1 MNYSSALTTKG
12 SYIENFPW
20 RFIAIAFGI
29 SWTCWF
35 FVALT
40 GEHIFNNLEVGI
52 VVVLGG
58 FGPAIAG
65 ILMVY
70 RTNDQEF
77 IRDYWRRVFDFKRI
91 KLIWYL
97 PIFLLFPVT
106 VLIAFLIQGT
116 ALDLSPLEEI
126 LQNPATIFTTI
137 IFVFIFGP
145 FSEELGWR
153 DYALDWLQARYSA
166 LMSSIILGVIWWAWH
181 LPLIWVEG
189 SFLNVSGDDPISLGG
204 YPVFLAGYLYTV
216 IIFSV
221 LFTWVYNNNR
231 RSVLAIILLHFSIN
245 LTSRLIA
252 MPSDIWMINSFVLI
266 GVVVLLVW
274 YYGPKHLVRA
284 PATETESEADAE
296 TVST

>member
-1 MNYSSALTTKG
+1 MTSPQLTVDNAFLAK
-12 SYIENFPW
+12 FPW

-29 SWTCWF
+29 SWSCWF

-40 GEHIFNNLEVGI
+40 GENIFTNLEVGI

-70 RTNDQEF
+70 RTNDEAF
-77 IRDYWRRVFDFKRI
+77 IRDYWQRVFDLKRI
-91 KLIWYL
+91 KPLWFL
-97 PIFLLFPVT
+97 PVFLLYPAT
-106 VLIAFLIQGT
+106 VLVAFVISRT
-116 ALDLSPLEEI
+116 TPDLSPLVAI
-126 LQNPATIFTTI
+126 LQNPATIVTTI

-166 LMSSIILGVIWWAWH
+166 FLSSIILGVIWWAWH

-189 SFLNVSGDDPISLGG
+189 SFLNETGNDPIFMG
-204 YPVFLAGYLYTV
+204 GYLYTV
-216 IIFSV
+216 ILYSI

-252 MPSDIWMINSFVLI
+252 MPAEIFVINSFVLVGTVAFI
-266 GVVVLLVW
+266 VW
-274 YYGPKHLVRA
+274 YFGAKRLVRT
-284 PATETESEADAE
+284 PHSET
-296 TVST
+296 